1 MTIRMLLKLGHQRII
16 HKRYE
21 QQQERN
27 TTGKPTSR
35 SLMQADIPMIKSL
48 NWHQAKDWWSS
59 LETTSHLSYPQLW
72 TNWFWGGILLQ
83 VPNRRSLL
91 AALIPFWEHLHQD
104 NHSSTIQLGLWGTW
118 TIWYCRISTICRIY
132 ASVHLCN
139 WKTDSP
145 NVHLTTSDC
154 SGWTQGPNCAN
165 RLLYSYA
172 LNPKPISN
180 LWTASMNQHRA
191 AYHPRWMICG
201 QQMLFHCI
209 PATHFNHGLTI
220 HTHLPTYLPTY

>member
-1 MTIRMLLKLGHQRII
+1 MVQRFEWQRTKAVIIIAIYSLSKRISMSVALRCWVHDSNSRFGLGVLDCCLMTIRMLLKLGHQRII
-16 HKRYE
+16 DKRYE

-27 TTGKPTSR
+27 ITGKPTSP

-59 LETTSHLSYPQLW
+59 LETTPHLPYPQLW

-118 TIWYCRISTICRIY
+118 TIWYWRICTFVE
-132 ASVHLCN
+132 SVHLGN
-139 WKTDSP
+139 WKTDST
-145 NVHLTTSDC
+145 NVHLTTTDC
-154 SGWTQGPNCAN
+154 SGSS
-165 RLLYSYA
+165 RS
-172 LNPKPISN
+172 
-180 LWTASMNQHRA
+180 
-191 AYHPRWMICG
+191 
-201 QQMLFHCI
+201 
-209 PATHFNHGLTI
+209 
-220 HTHLPTYLPTY
+220 